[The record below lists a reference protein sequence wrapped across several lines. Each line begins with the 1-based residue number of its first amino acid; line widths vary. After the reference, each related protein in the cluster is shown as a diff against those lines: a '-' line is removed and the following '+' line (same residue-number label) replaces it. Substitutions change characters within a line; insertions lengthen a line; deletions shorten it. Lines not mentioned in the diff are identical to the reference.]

1 MKRKTLHNSSFNVE
15 LKFEEKQKK
24 DGKQRRFTNPIEA
37 IGLFAF
43 RILIER

>member
-1 MKRKTLHNSSFNVE
+1 MKKN
-15 LKFEEKQKK
+15 KKK

-43 RILIER
+43 RILIERGKLYNFNETKTITLL